1 MWILV
6 TKYTFTSSLLIPLS
20 IYIFLKFKIL
30 SMYNRAGRNE
40 DILNLQSDCQNIET
54 MDSKEV
60 VKFSR
65 NLML

>member
-1 MWILV
+1 
-6 TKYTFTSSLLIPLS
+6 
-20 IYIFLKFKIL
+20 
-30 SMYNRAGRNE
+30 MYNRAGRNE